1 MRARRDDAR
10 QERRYGWIV
19 EIAVHV
25 KNRFGRDAGLL
36 ADQVDELFGVA
47 IVNVHFALL
56 LVQGTKTKDGEKL
69 RFLVELHSV
78 TLSLLFIGEMN
89 GKRWNKAQSFMEI
102 EYLGFNAAFF
112 LALLKSLRLHFPTIR
127 RPARERSRSAHV

>member
-1 MRARRDDAR
+1 M
-10 QERRYGWIV
+10 
-19 EIAVHV
+19 
-25 KNRFGRDAGLL
+25 
-36 ADQVDELFGVA
+36 A

-102 EYLGFNAAFF
+102 EYLGFNAAF
-112 LALLKSLRLHFPTIR
+112 LVIVVHLSKNQ
-127 RPARERSRSAHV
+127 RERYSILLLIIIISHQI